1 MAKQFGGFTP
11 EQLGK
16 IDPAMAGMQAD
27 EQVKYMAANPGVSS
41 RVGNMAQQAKKRI
54 SMAHGGLVHT
64 SASDIGQ
71 DADTGLYNYKD
82 QTGLSAAEFTA
93 AYNAGEPLSSTP
105 AATAPTPAATAPAVD
120 PVTEGIATKQP
131 IIPDPIE
138 TSPGGPT
145 PEPTPTPDYDPSKGL
160 PTAPD
165 KMYTDTASAIDSI
178 FEKPTWNEGNTGVNA
193 SISDDK
199 TWAKT
204 SVEANAA
211 NATIMADP
219 TDYKLVVVG
228 SHYSIQYPDGTSIKT
243 DHGDINKA
251 RGRANALAASFKAAG
266 AVGTQEEVD
275 AAKAKYDEELNAYK
289 NFYGEKAGEAAAAPS
304 KSLQEQ
310 VKAKA
315 TAQNLL
321 KTYSNQLANLP
332 LDDPQRAA
340 IQSLIDEQKV
350 VVDQANAAVVQAQSL
365 ATEAERVAR
374 TARMEERANDPA
386 GQVSKAEKI
395 TIDPEAARKGELR
408 EGVGQTGEAGTATGS
423 EVIKEADV
431 DAPTK
436 TDAVTY
442 TAEKTATDVKNTL
455 DKLEAATGKPS
466 NEALAQA
473 QTMNPDQLASLGL
486 NVEQIQQAVTVQAP
500 AARKMEAGEA
510 ITGPTVDMSRV
521 EKEALNF
528 EAATGVP
535 SSDATVKGQ
544 LTSLMSDFEGG
555 NPPAWAAGALRGA
568 TAAMAARGLSA
579 SSMAGQALVQAAME
593 SALPIAMQ
601 DAQTV
606 AGFEAQNLSNRQQ
619 VAMFGAEQRAK
630 FLGMEFDQAF
640 QTRVANAAK
649 VSDIAN
655 MNFTADTQIA
665 LENARIAST
674 VQITNLNSK
683 NAKIMADA
691 AAMTNIEL
699 SNLSNRQQAA
709 VQQAGAF
716 LNMDMTNLSNNQ
728 QVSMFKAQGNI
739 QSILSDAAAT
749 NAAEQFNSS
758 SENQTNQFYESMI
771 TQVAQFNI
779 EQGNSMERF
788 TVEQQNAIKTFNV
801 SQRNARSEFNATQA
815 LVIEQANAKWT
826 QSIVTAENAAAVE
839 SAAAAA
845 LAQNNMTIQAAQADA
860 QAQRDAV
867 SHAFQTENNN
877 ADRITTL
884 AVQAMADEADKT
896 AAGVA
901 KAGAAAMAIGKVLG
915 YVATA

>member
-54 SMAHGGLVHT
+54 AMAHGGLVPHPVEVP
-64 SASDIGQ
+64 
-71 DADTGLYNYKD
+71 
-82 QTGLSAAEFTA
+82 AAA
-93 AYNAGEPLSSTP
+93 P
-105 AATAPTPAATAPAVD
+105 AATPNVAPVPATDSYRFPITDGPALPPIIDDPIISPGEPITSPGEPTPA
-120 PVTEGIATKQP
+120 
-131 IIPDPIE
+131 
-138 TSPGGPT
+138 PT
-145 PEPTPTPDYDPSKGL
+145 GYDPSQGL

-165 KMYTDTASAIDSI
+165 KMYADTASAIDSI

-193 SISDDK
+193 NINDDK

-211 NATIMADP
+211 NATIMANP
-219 TDYKLVVVG
+219 TDYKLVKVG
-228 SHYSIQYPDGTSIKT
+228 SYFQVQYPDGTSIKT
-243 DHGDINKA
+243 DHGDITKA

-266 AVGTQEEVD
+266 AVGTQEEID

-289 NFYGEKAGEAAAAPS
+289 SYYGEKAGEAAAAPS

-310 VKAKA
+310 VQAKA

-321 KTYSNQLANLP
+321 RTYSNQLANLSS
-332 LDDPQRAA
+332 DDPQRAA
-340 IQSLIDEQKV
+340 IQSLIDEQAV
-350 VVDQANAAVVQAQSL
+350 VVSQANAAVVQAQSS

-395 TIDPEAARKGELR
+395 TIDPEAASRGELR
-408 EGVGQTGEAGTATGS
+408 EGVGQSGEAGTATGS
-423 EVIKEADV
+423 EVIKEGDV
-431 DAPTK
+431 DAPTVS
-436 TDAVTY
+436 DAVTY

-473 QTMNPDQLASLGL
+473 QTMNPDELASLGL

-510 ITGPTVDMSRV
+510 ITGPTVDMARV
-521 EKEALNF
+521 ETEALNF

-674 VQITNLNSK
+674 VQLTNLNSK

-716 LNMDMTNLSNNQ
+716 LQMDMTNLSNKQ
-728 QVSMFKAQGNI
+728 QVSIFKSQGNI

-801 SQRNARSEFNATQA
+801 SQRNSRSEFNATQA

-826 QSIVTAENAAAVE
+826 QSIVTVENAAAIE
-839 SAAAAA
+839 AASAAA
-845 LAQNNMTIQAAQADA
+845 LAQNNMTLQAAQADA
-860 QAQRDAV
+860 QAQRDSV